1 MTVNVSGGG
10 MRSTLKFSLLV
21 CGAMM
26 CTATARMAQADQV
39 HVAVAANFHAT
50 LQQIADGFSKQAPH
64 RVLISSGSTGKLY
77 AQIVHGAP
85 YEIFLAADAERP
97 QRLEREGRS
106 VKGSRYTYAR
116 GRLALWSRDAQRV
129 DATGSV
135 LQTASVT
142 HLAMANPRT
151 APYGLAAKQTLQ
163 HLGLWP
169 LWQPRIV
176 QGEDIGQVLQ
186 FLDSGAAEMG
196 FVAYAQVKQ
205 RGAGSYWRVPQTHH
219 AVLEQ
224 QAVLLPRGATAPA
237 ALAFMRYLRSAEAR
251 RLIEDA
257 GYDVP

>member
-1 MTVNVSGGG
+1 M
-10 MRSTLKFSLLV
+10 KFSLLL
-21 CGAMM
+21 CGAVV
-26 CTATARMAQADQV
+26 CAALGRVSQADEV
-39 HVAVAANFHAT
+39 HVAVAANFLGT
-50 LQQIADGFSKQAPH
+50 LQQIADGFRKQGPH

-106 VKGSRYTYAR
+106 VKDSRYTYAR
-116 GRLALWSRDAQRV
+116 GRLALWSRDARRV
-129 DATGSV
+129 DAAGDV
-135 LQTASVT
+135 LRTAAVA

-163 HLGLWP
+163 HLGVWQV
-169 LWQPRIV
+169 WQPRIV

-186 FLDSGAAEMG
+186 FVDSGAAELG

-205 RGAGSYWRVPQTHH
+205 RDVGAYWLVPQTHH
-219 AVLEQ
+219 APLDQ
-224 QAVLLPRGATAPA
+224 QALLLQSGANAPA
-237 ALAFMRYLRSAEAR
+237 ALAFMRYLRSAAVR
-251 RLIEDA
+251 RLIQEA